1 MKGIFGC
8 VGAGILLAALA
19 GCAALQRATP
29 YLPTPDQIACAE
41 VEADKGTPATI
52 VLTKCG
58 FAQDAIEIVEHLLLG
73 HKKANA
79 RRAAARVGAPDAS
92 PQTVIILVS
101 PADAGAEAGK

>member
-1 MKGIFGC
+1 MKGLSGH
-8 VGAGILLAALA
+8 VAALALAVTLA
-19 GCAALQRATP
+19 GCAMLQKVTP

-41 VEADKGTPATI
+41 VEADKGTPAPI

-79 RRAAARVGAPDAS
+79 RRAAEHAM
-92 PQTVIILVS
+92 
-101 PADAGAEAGK
+101 PADAGPEGGQ